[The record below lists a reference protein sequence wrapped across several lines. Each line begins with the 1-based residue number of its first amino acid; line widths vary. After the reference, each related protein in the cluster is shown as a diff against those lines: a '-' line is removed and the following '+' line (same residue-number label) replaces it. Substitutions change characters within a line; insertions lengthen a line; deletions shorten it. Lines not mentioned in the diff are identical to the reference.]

1 MDHISANLAF
11 VRREKIF
18 GGTKS
23 SRGAKNQPI
32 KKTKK
37 KWRPFFFFFFET
49 KKICGGRQ
57 KNEQGAPNGNV
68 TPLKT
73 SRLCNIQISDRTQIN
88 RQRSLALTVMSLS
101 LVRVTKS

>member
-23 SRGAKNQPI
+23 GDL
-32 KKTKK
+32 
-37 KWRPFFFFFFET
+37 FFFFFET

-73 SRLCNIQISDRTQIN
+73 SRLCNIQISDSN
-88 RQRSLALTVMSLS
+88 SD
-101 LVRVTKS
+101 K